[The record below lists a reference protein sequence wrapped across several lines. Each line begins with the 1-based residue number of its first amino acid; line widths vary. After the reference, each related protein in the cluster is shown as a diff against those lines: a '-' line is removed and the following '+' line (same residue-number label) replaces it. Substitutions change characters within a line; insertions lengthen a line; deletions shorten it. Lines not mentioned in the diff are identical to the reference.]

1 MSKLIYVVNGSED
14 GIIGVFGNVKGAYDR
29 ACEYIKGSYTNPE
42 VLTTYSEALKS
53 CKSWG
58 AIIESN
64 NDTNATIYT
73 HVLNS

>member
-29 ACEYIKGSYTNPE
+29 ASEYILSAYNSPK
-42 VLTTYSEALKS
+42 VLTSYSEALKS
-53 CKSWG
+53 CKTWG
-58 AIIESN
+58 VVIESS
-64 NDTNATIYT
+64 NDISVTIYT